1 MEGGVNVLT
10 LSGTCIIVII
20 FLLCIELNAVY
31 IDCYLSF
38 IIEEQVTFINFET
51 QKINNVFELIMRNR
65 KRRRPRIRRWAVF

>member
-10 LSGTCIIVII
+10 LSGACIILII
-20 FLLCIELNAVY
+20 FAVY